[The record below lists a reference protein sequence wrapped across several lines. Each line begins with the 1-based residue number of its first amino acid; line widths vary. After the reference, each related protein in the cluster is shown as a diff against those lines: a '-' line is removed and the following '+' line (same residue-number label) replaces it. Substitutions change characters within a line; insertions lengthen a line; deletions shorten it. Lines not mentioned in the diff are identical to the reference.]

1 MSGEL
6 EQPEREEIDLSTI
19 LAALADPYRLACVR
33 SLAERGETSCN
44 DLRDHVGVECSK
56 STLSHHLRVLREA
69 GVISTRVSGVHRYSS
84 LRRADL
90 EARYPGLLDA
100 VVASLRDWSVVIP
113 PLHGE
118 RATDTQESVRLAE
131 VK

>member
-6 EQPEREEIDLSTI
+6 EQPEPWQFDLPTI

-33 SLAERGETSCN
+33 SLAEAGEASCN
-44 DLRDHVGVECSK
+44 DLFDRVEIACSK
-56 STLSHHLRVLREA
+56 STGSHHLRVLREA

-90 EARYPGLLDA
+90 DATFPGLLDA
-100 VVASLRDWSVVIP
+100 VLAASQHAS
-113 PLHGE
+113 HGG
-118 RATDTQESVRLAE
+118 
-131 VK
+131 